1 MKGLKETGK
10 FTNKA
15 KGWWNDILPET
26 QQSILNSVLCM
37 HCLKITAMLHVEGT
51 VRSGK
56 LILSGVCAACG
67 SKVERVIKA
76 SEVLQ
81 YAVQSKMA
89 QKAAQQVTQQDRD
102 AYGFPYWTLFS
113 VVLNLPSPVPHIEIS
128 EDGYGVYIEPTKEAG
143 FASMAT
149 LQRMRKVMPESF
161 PNVIG
166 EMLTELRNMEE
177 FLQLVSSCE
186 KLFGIRISYI
196 AHTLRMSESGDNI
209 DRIVLPIEKFTNPY
223 GISVN

>member
-1 MKGLKETGK
+1 MLKGLKETGK

-15 KGWWNDILPET
+15 KGWWNDIPPET
-26 QQSILNSVLCM
+26 QQSILNNVWCMLCFKM
-37 HCLKITAMLHVEGT
+37 TAIVNVEGT

-56 LILSGVCAACG
+56 LVLSGVCATCG

-76 SEVLQ
+76 SEILQ

-89 QKAAQQVTQQDRD
+89 QKAAQQDRD
-102 AYGFPYWTLFS
+102 AYGFPYWMLFS
-113 VVLNLPSPVPHIEIS
+113 IVLNLPSPVPHIEIS
-128 EDGYGVYIEPTKEAG
+128 EDGYGVYIEPTKAAG
-143 FASMAT
+143 FATMAT

-166 EMLTELRNMEE
+166 EMLTEIHNMEE

-186 KLFGIRISYI
+186 KFLGIRISYI

-209 DRIVLPIEKFTNPY
+209 DRIVLPIEKFINPY

>member
-37 HCLKITAMLHVEGT
+37 HCLKITAMLHVDGI
-51 VRSGK
+51 VRNGK
-56 LILSGVCAACG
+56 LILSGVCANCG

-89 QKAAQQVTQQDRD
+89 QKAAQQDRD
-102 AYGFPYWTLFS
+102 AYGFPYWMLFS

-143 FASMAT
+143 FASMAA

-166 EMLTELRNMEE
+166 EMLTELHNR
-177 FLQLVSSCE
+177 
-186 KLFGIRISYI
+186 LFGFCR
-196 AHTLRMSESGDNI
+196 
-209 DRIVLPIEKFTNPY
+209 DRF
-223 GISVN
+223 